1 MGLITDYVEANR
13 ERVRNG
19 DIDPCMIVNPDH
31 TFRLCYASLH
41 ETMREY
47 DRPDN
52 DAAHRKL
59 LEIELRKRIDSLD
72 IVKAHYI
79 LTEKALLEVINRCQL
94 KSSMVSDSL
103 KELCSQVREAYRS
116 VCGILQELNGRLK
129 GGYTYQ
135 APEVSESAV
144 RLRLLKLLM
153 NCIVCFI
160 NDDTTMDTS
169 IFRKVISDCA
179 LLIRV
184 LEDELYHQSDKK
196 VVENYMVRRLS
207 ITKGTARCPSCREL
221 LYSGIPYCLNCY
233 IICSERT
240 RNYE

>member
-1 MGLITDYVEANR
+1 
-13 ERVRNG
+13 
-19 DIDPCMIVNPDH
+19 
-31 TFRLCYASLH
+31 
-41 ETMREY
+41 
-47 DRPDN
+47 
-52 DAAHRKL
+52 
-59 LEIELRKRIDSLD
+59 
-72 IVKAHYI
+72 
-79 LTEKALLEVINRCQL
+79 
-94 KSSMVSDSL
+94 
-103 KELCSQVREAYRS
+103 
-116 VCGILQELNGRLK
+116 
-129 GGYTYQ
+129 
-135 APEVSESAV
+135 
-144 RLRLLKLLM
+144 
-153 NCIVCFI
+153 
-160 NDDTTMDTS
+160 MDTS